1 MASQKEVKFQYKIK
15 EGRQDLSLDDQ
26 IKGLPFMRNNISEFV
41 SMLQREGGSQEWA
54 DIFD

>member
-26 IKGLPFMRNNISEFV
+26 IKGLPFMCNNISEFV